1 MSRFS
6 AFGRRAPVQLL
17 PSAMRI
23 NGNSFWL
30 AGRPSICGN
39 GASCGLQL
47 LCSAASVSRFSST
60 HSLAQN
66 DVLLESQQLAK
77 QGNFS
82 KASELASAFVKEHE
96 ALPLES
102 ATYTALIDVFARA
115 KRLDK
120 AHSLLRDMEA
130 KGVSPS
136 LAACIGVVRA
146 ANRPDSVGVAD
157 AVYDKLVDEGATL
170 DAEFYD
176 AYISSLVG
184 ARKFRRAH
192 QIYFHMSKRQK
203 LPATATTYKNLIT
216 IYGESKRWDLVQDV
230 LRKMASRN
238 VLTEAVHYSA
248 AVLAVAK
255 AEGID
260 EAFAW
265 VERLGAEREKYP
277 APNEKVYNSLIEACC
292 LDADTLDRSWRALRN
307 MKKAGVRPSTR
318 TYNAILAGHS
328 KFGRSGE
335 ISTVLEE
342 MTKDEVPKDSYT
354 YSLLVRAYA
363 SAADMRKAFDL
374 YSDYKAAGFPP
385 RHDLC
390 NHLLNGLRQQV
401 AAHTSHGE
409 QGADSA
415 CQEGVSEALA
425 HADALFD
432 EMVQADM
439 QINAFSFF
447 NLIQANHLARNNGKA
462 LELYDEM
469 KRRGVQLNA
478 RLVHLMGAV
487 IATETDRLV
496 LNGQF

>member
-17 PSAMRI
+17 PTAVRI
-23 NGNSFWL
+23 NSFWL
-30 AGRPSICGN
+30 AGRRSN
-39 GASCGLQL
+39 RASSGLQQL
-47 LCSAASVSRFSST
+47 WSAASVSRFSST
-60 HSLAQN
+60 HAQS
-66 DVLLESQQLAK
+66 DVLSESQQLAK

-82 KASELASAFVKEHE
+82 KASQLASAFVKEHE

-102 ATYTALIDVFARA
+102 ATYAALIDVFARA

-136 LAACIGVVRA
+136 LAAYTGVVRA
-146 ANRPDSVGVAD
+146 ANRPDSVGIAD
-157 AVYDKLVDEGATL
+157 AIYDKLVDEGATL

-192 QIYFHMSKRQK
+192 QIYFHMAKRQK
-203 LPATATTYKNLIT
+203 LPATATTYKHLIT

-238 VLTEAVHYSA
+238 VLPEAGHYSA

-328 KFGRSGE
+328 KFGRSDE
-335 ISTVLEE
+335 ISTILAE
-342 MTKDEVPKDSYT
+342 MAKDEVPKDSYT

-409 QGADSA
+409 QGDTDSA

-439 QINAFSFF
+439 QIDAFSFF

-478 RLVHLMGAV
+478 PLVHLMGAV
-487 IATETDRLV
+487 IATETDRLI

>member
-130 KGVSPS
+130 K
-136 LAACIGVVRA
+136 

-238 VLTEAVHYSA
+238 VLTEA
-248 AVLAVAK
+248 

-265 VERLGAEREKYP
+265 VERLGAEREKS
-277 APNEKVYNSLIEACC
+277 PNEKVYNSLIEACC

-390 NHLLNGLRQQV
+390 NHLLNGLRQQ
-401 AAHTSHGE
+401 AHTSHGE